1 MLRWVLTCIVLPQ
14 QVCNRLPCLP
24 SSTNSLF
31 FWNSGTFQR
40 LNGFNEPQC
49 CASGGCWVSGMKL
62 MIMCPAECHY
72 VFPTVMVI
80 EAVWVFFF
88 SPSLLKTAA
97 AFLAFLFAIPAVA
110 SHFHVCIELSPKYIM
125 PRKMHLS
132 CISCKYSGIWKKNKK
147 RTSSLLFPPTVVL
160 SRGCRH
166 PSPLQRRCRGVKERL
181 KGKRWIDIRGHLIA
195 SYFAPSASKVEW
207 HERRYNIN
215 RKSVCSEVH
224 GQFLSWLPP
233 PRLDDAAP
241 SVNRPP
247 AFQW

>member
-1 MLRWVLTCIVLPQ
+1 MLQNAGWRDLLCRLSAHVAARRTCLVIGSTLLNLCYISGEKNAWIQHMLRWVLTCIVLPQ

-24 SSTNSLF
+24 PSTNSLF

-88 SPSLLKTAA
+88 FFFPPSLLKAAA

-147 RTSSLLFPPTVVL
+147 RTSSLLFPPQLFYLVGAAIL
-160 SRGCRH
+160 HRCSDGAEESR
-166 PSPLQRRCRGVKERL
+166 RGWREKDEL
-181 KGKRWIDIRGHLIA
+181 T
-195 SYFAPSASKVEW
+195 
-207 HERRYNIN
+207 
-215 RKSVCSEVH
+215 
-224 GQFLSWLPP
+224 
-233 PRLDDAAP
+233 
-241 SVNRPP
+241 
-247 AFQW
+247 